1 MGHLHGVKEQY
12 RELVER
18 LAAGHV
24 GMPEPRDPRAREGWR
39 EILEILFT
47 PDEAALASRLPVRPM
62 SLGRLAALLGV
73 DAASLRARLEPLCE
87 KGIVFDLL
95 DPRGGEPVYV
105 LAPPVVGFF
114 EFSMMRTVD
123 GIPKKRLS
131 EAYDAYFHGDDAF
144 VREAFGFDTS
154 PGRALVHEDRIAD
167 EPMPDVLRWER
178 ATEVVESATAWSV
191 GSCYCRHKAQHL
203 GRACDVPVELCLSL
217 NGGAEF
223 VARRGFGRAIEKGE
237 ALDLL
242 AAARARGLVQLCDNV
257 QQRPAWL
264 CNCCACCCELLGT
277 IARCDLPAVNPSGF
291 LPRLD
296 PERCSGCSRC
306 ARACPVGA
314 IAMEPVRAAAQRK
327 NALAPRCD
335 EERCVGCGVCAG
347 ACLKGA
353 LAMVRAE
360 RPRVPANTIERAVR
374 MSLERGRLAEL
385 LVDGGDRLGTRF
397 LRQALSALTRLPPAT
412 RLLASEQVRS
422 RFVRAALART

>member
-1 MGHLHGVKEQY
+1 
-12 RELVER
+12 
-18 LAAGHV
+18 
-24 GMPEPRDPRAREGWR
+24 
-39 EILEILFT
+39 
-47 PDEAALASRLPVRPM
+47 
-62 SLGRLAALLGV
+62 
-73 DAASLRARLEPLCE
+73 
-87 KGIVFDLL
+87 
-95 DPRGGEPVYV
+95 
-105 LAPPVVGFF
+105 
-114 EFSMMRTVD
+114 
-123 GIPKKRLS
+123 
-131 EAYDAYFHGDDAF
+131 
-144 VREAFGFDTS
+144 
-154 PGRALVHEDRIAD
+154 
-167 EPMPDVLRWER
+167 WER